1 MNKPPRIKNLR
12 ALQPFSLEIE
22 WTTGETLRVDVERL
36 LKRFK
41 LYEPVRNPRVFRQAD
56 VDSWGHAVTWPGD
69 IDMGADTL
77 YGLSR
82 EQAGEWGPEKFDA
95 WMQRNGLSLT
105 AAAEALDMT
114 RRMIAHY
121 RTGSRPIPRVV
132 ALACEGWEA
141 RQRHRRRA
149 A

>member
-1 MNKPPRIKNLR
+1 
-12 ALQPFSLEIE
+12 
-22 WTTGETLRVDVERL
+22 
-36 LKRFK
+36 
-41 LYEPVRNPRVFRQAD
+41 
-56 VDSWGHAVTWPGD
+56 
-69 IDMGADTL
+69 MGADVL
-77 YGLSR
+77 YEISR

-95 WMQRNGLSLT
+95 WMERNALSLT
-105 AAAEALDMT
+105 AAADALDMT

-141 RQRHRRRA
+141 RRRHRRRA

>member
-1 MNKPPRIKNLR
+1 MSKPPLIR
-12 ALQPFSLEIE
+12 AVRVTAPLMLEID
-22 WTTGETLRVDVERL
+22 WSTGETLCVDVSRPVA
-36 LKRFK
+36 RFK
-41 LYEPVRNPRVFRQAD
+41 LYAPLKNPEAFATAKAD
-56 VDSWGHAVTWPGD
+56 EWGHAVTWFGK

-77 YGLSR
+77 YELAR
-82 EQAGEWGPEKFDA
+82 TQAGEWGPEAFNA
-95 WMQRNGLSLT
+95 WMERNGLSLN
-105 AAAEALDMT
+105 AAADALDMT

-141 RQRHRRRA
+141 RRARHA